1 MGVGVERREQKRILE
16 RLIVLYPHRG
26 MHMKKFGIFWVSFL
40 FLLFVAPWV
49 QAAEP
54 SAGPK
59 SRPKIEELETLLY
72 SIQNLERMTSAM
84 QEVLQKPQS
93 AGREAEL
100 RARIN
105 ELRGKL
111 KETRSDFER
120 LSTGVDSFTPK
131 AESQKEVN
139 WNRELSELLGPLMS
153 EAKKMTSRPREMEKL
168 RNTMRGYEDQLA
180 MVEKAKSNLLALI
193 SKTDNPQ
200 LTEEL
205 NRVLRTWDRR
215 QNEVEAKMAITRHEL
230 EKIQGEKKSLSE
242 SLQNLARFFFK
253 SRGKNLLLSLLAF
266 TLVWVGL
273 RYVHRLIFKFSPFH
287 KKGRTFPV
295 RAFDL
300 IFLVFTAV
308 FSFLALVGTLYSLG
322 DWVLLSLAVIFAMGV
337 AWASKQAVPR
347 FWDQATLMLN
357 FGAVREG
364 EVVVYNGVPYEV
376 KSINMYSQLENRELE
391 GGYVRLHIKD
401 LTQLRSRPSFE
412 NEPWFPSRQGDWVV
426 MSDGTYGEVE
436 AQTPDMVRLR
446 LKGGATRSYKTQ
458 EYLSLSPTNLSKGFR
473 ITAVFGLDYQHQA
486 GITEEIPHAIEQ
498 ALVQGLRA
506 QGYGDH
512 MKRIEV
518 EFMTAGASSLDLAV
532 KAEFDGDT
540 ALWYQRLQRAIQRI
554 CVDAC
559 NTHGWVIP
567 FQQVTV
573 HMPEQSGQQDG

>member
-1 MGVGVERREQKRILE
+1 
-16 RLIVLYPHRG
+16 
-26 MHMKKFGIFWVSFL
+26 MKNLQRMI
-40 FLLFVAPWV
+40 
-49 QAAEP
+49 
-54 SAGPK
+54 SA
-59 SRPKIEELETLLY
+59 
-72 SIQNLERMTSAM
+72 N
-84 QEVLQKPQS
+84 QEVLDKPG
-93 AGREAEL
+93 AVGREADL

-105 ELRGKL
+105 DLRGKL

-131 AESQKEVN
+131 EEGQKEVN

-168 RNTMRGYEDQLA
+168 RNTMRGYEDQLE

-200 LTEEL
+200 LTEAL

-230 EKIQGEKKSLSE
+230 EKIEGEKKSLSE

-266 TLVWVGL
+266 ALVWVGL

-337 AWASKQAVPR
+337 AWTSKQAVPR

-364 EVVVYNGVPYEV
+364 EVVLYKGVPYEV
-376 KSINMYSQLENRELE
+376 KSINVYSQLENRALE
-391 GGYVRLHIKD
+391 GGFVRLHIKD
-401 LTQLRSRPSFE
+401 LTELRSRPSFRD
-412 NEPWFPSRQGDWVV
+412 EPWFPSRQGNWILLD
-426 MSDGTYGEVE
+426 DGTYGEVI
-436 AQTPDMVRLR
+436 AQTPDSVRIR
-446 LKGGATRSYKTQ
+446 LKGGATRSFRTPD
-458 EYLSLSPTNLSKGFR
+458 YLSLSPTNLSKGFR
-473 ITAVFGLDYQHQA
+473 ISASFGLDYQHQA
-486 GITEEIPHAIEQ
+486 IITQDVPQVIEHD
-498 ALVQGLRA
+498 LHEGL
-506 QGYGDH
+506 
-512 MKRIEV
+512 KREGLGEHLQRIRV
-518 EFMTAGASSLDLAV
+518 EFMNAGPSSLDLAV
-532 KAEFDGDT
+532 LAEFDG
-540 ALWYQRLQRAIQRI
+540 AEGPRYQILERAIQRM
-554 CVDAC
+554 CVETC
-559 NTHGWVIP
+559 NAHQWVIP
-567 FQQVTV
+567 FQQITV
-573 HMPEQSGQQDG
+573 HMPEREEDRLKRHGRV